1 MTMSHPY
8 FNLEGKV
15 AVVIGGTSGIG
26 HSIALGLADA
36 GADVVPVSRRV
47 EKVREA
53 AETIESKG
61 RRSLVVATDAT
72 RREDVEKMASAVVK
86 NFGHIDILVNSAGTI
101 WVGPFEE
108 MPEGEYKRVM
118 DVNLLATV
126 LTCQIIGKVMIK
138 QKRGKIINIS
148 SMAALWGQPDILPY
162 CMSKGGVAQLTKSLA
177 VEWAKHNI
185 QVNDIAPGLFV
196 TPLTSEIFTE
206 PVMNKRLRDK
216 TPMGRMG
223 KLEELQGAA
232 IFFASSASDFV
243 TGETIRVDGGLFIN
257 GTL

>member
-1 MTMSHPY
+1 MSHPY

-15 AVVIGGTSGIG
+15 AVVVGGTSGIG

-36 GADVVPVSRRV
+36 GADVVPVSRRA
-47 EKVREA
+47 EKAREA
-53 AETIESKG
+53 AGTIESKG
-61 RRSLVVATDAT
+61 RRSLVMAVDAT
-72 RREDVEKMASAVVK
+72 KREDVEKLSAAIVK
-86 NFGHIDILVNSAGTI
+86 SFGHIDILVNSAGAI
-101 WVGPFEE
+101 WVGPFED
-108 MPEGEYKRVM
+108 MPDSEYQRVM
-118 DVNLLATV
+118 DVNLRATV
-126 LTCQIIGKVMIK
+126 LTCQIMGKVMIK

-162 CMSKGGVAQLTKSLA
+162 CTSKGGVAQLTKSLA

-196 TPLTSEIFTE
+196 TPLTHDIFTE
-206 PVMNKRLRDK
+206 PAMNKRLREK
-216 TPMGRMG
+216 TPMGRLG

-243 TGETIRVDGGLFIN
+243 TGVTIRVDGGLFIN